1 MSDKSGIS
9 ILGIYVADT
18 AYVAKRMPS
27 MGETLSGSGFSLGP
41 GGKGS
46 NQAVAAGRAGAQTSF
61 ISKIGN
67 DPFGEM
73 ALKIY
78 QESGV
83 TPKLTIM
90 DDMPSGAAFIF
101 VDEQTGANAII
112 VYPGAAGTISVEDV
126 EAQRACIESSSV
138 FVTQL
143 EQPPEAAH
151 KGLEIARNAKVRTV
165 FNPAPANDFPDAI
178 YPLCDYIVPNETEAE
193 ALVGFPILTEQ
204 DAARAGDM
212 LLARGVGAALIT
224 LGERGVYYHT
234 SQVSRLIPSVTN
246 GVVIDTAGAGDAF
259 IGGFAAALA
268 DGANDIEAV
277 QFGCATAGI
286 AVTRRGTAPA
296 MPDLKEILELLETPD
311 AIKGGAR

>member
-1 MSDKSGIS
+1 MSGQSGIS

-18 AYVAKRMPS
+18 AYVAKRMPH
-27 MGETLSGSGFSLGP
+27 MGETLSGSDFSLGP

-46 NQAVAAGRAGAQTSF
+46 NQAVAAGRAGATTSF

-78 QESGV
+78 QEANV

-101 VDEQTGANAII
+101 IDEKSGDNAII
-112 VYPGAAGTISVEDV
+112 VYPGAAGTISVDDV
-126 EAQRACIESSSV
+126 EAQRDCIEASSV

-143 EQPPEAAH
+143 EQPAEAALR
-151 KGLEIARNAKVRTV
+151 GLEIARDANVRTV
-165 FNPAPANDFPDAI
+165 FNPAPANAFPDAI

-193 ALVGFPILTEQ
+193 ALVGFPISTEE

-212 LLARGVGAALIT
+212 LLDRGVGAALIT
-224 LGERGVYYHT
+224 LGERGVYYHRP
-234 SQVSRLIPSVTN
+234 QVSKLVPSVTN
-246 GVVIDTAGAGDAF
+246 GTVIDTSGAGDAF

-296 MPDLKEILELLETPD
+296 MPDRKEILELLENPD
-311 AIKGGAR
+311 AIKGGN